1 MKRFLPLLILTGL
14 LFGQD
19 VLTLKNGESYKGT
32 YIGKVGEDIVFKVPL
47 TSSVSSIFL
56 KRITNTKKFPI
67 WSVETIVT
75 KNGELTYPFDI
86 PIKELSKQDV
96 LLHKSGKNYK
106 GTFLGKVD
114 EKIIFK
120 IEGEKSNSAFSIND
134 VDIII
139 TSKGGIK
146 VELYYPFDIL
156 IKQEYPFD
164 TPTKQDYPRT
174 GIRRSNSYG
183 FFSEKMPFSF
193 FDFSLSENIGGHS
206 EFYGT
211 FSYLFFGG
219 GFGIGYKH
227 YFINKSK
234 YLGYVSANISK
245 NYFGGGSVTVDFTT
259 FSIGTGGRLFRNEKT
274 TSFGFTVKSYLNIG
288 ISIYYVLSANKH
300 MNMHENEIGV
310 VPFINLE
317 KRW

>member
-1 MKRFLPLLILTGL
+1 MLTGL

-86 PIKELSKQDV
+86 PTKELSKQDV

-134 VDIII
+134 VDIVI
-139 TSKGGIK
+139 TSRGGIK
-146 VELYYPFDIL
+146 VELYYPFDIET
-156 IKQEYPFD
+156 IIEEDK
-164 TPTKQDYPRT
+164 
-174 GIRRSNSYG
+174 S
-183 FFSEKMPFSF
+183 
-193 FDFSLSENIGGHS
+193 
-206 EFYGT
+206 
-211 FSYLFFGG
+211 
-219 GFGIGYKH
+219 GFGKRA
-227 YFINKSK
+227 SEA
-234 YLGYVSANISK
+234 YLAGNQDEFLRQNTKPCLWGPWGLLKLFVI
-245 NYFGGGSVTVDFTT
+245 FTILMVTV
-259 FSIGTGGRLFRNEKT
+259 GEE
-274 TSFGFTVKSYLNIG
+274 
-288 ISIYYVLSANKH
+288 
-300 MNMHENEIGV
+300 NM
-310 VPFINLE
+310 P
-317 KRW
+317 

>member
-1 MKRFLPLLILTGL
+1 MLTGL

-67 WSVETIVT
+67 WDVETIVT

-86 PIKELSKQDV
+86 PTKELSKQDV

-134 VDIII
+134 VDIVI
-139 TSKGGIK
+139 TSRGGIK
-146 VELYYPFDIL
+146 VELYYPFDIETIIEEDKSGFWKRAAEAYLTGNKDEFLRQNTRNTSPWCYATGCIIILL
-156 IKQEYPFD
+156 I
-164 TPTKQDYPRT
+164 
-174 GIRRSNSYG
+174 
-183 FFSEKMPFSF
+183 
-193 FDFSLSENIGGHS
+193 SLNPPI
-206 EFYGT
+206 
-211 FSYLFFGG
+211 
-219 GFGIGYKH
+219 
-227 YFINKSK
+227 
-234 YLGYVSANISK
+234 
-245 NYFGGGSVTVDFTT
+245 
-259 FSIGTGGRLFRNEKT
+259 
-274 TSFGFTVKSYLNIG
+274 
-288 ISIYYVLSANKH
+288 
-300 MNMHENEIGV
+300 
-310 VPFINLE
+310 
-317 KRW
+317 